1 MSLGL
6 APVIVSRLLPVVR
19 EFATSNSADAFVA
32 SAVRYAALLVV
43 VVKAGIRLFCCPP
56 GGEYARR

>member
-1 MSLGL
+1 
-6 APVIVSRLLPVVR
+6 VFVV
-19 EFATSNSADAFVA
+19 

-43 VVKAGIRLFCCPP
+43 VVKAGIPLFCCPP